1 MHNDFRLQKVSK
13 YCKVSFVLYTNTRGV
28 QKVLQLNMMHK
39 WLKQNYY
46 VIIQH
51 NHP

>member
-1 MHNDFRLQKVSK
+1 MKHPV
-13 YCKVSFVLYTNTRGV
+13 VTRGV

-39 WLKQNYY
+39 WHKQNFY

>member
-1 MHNDFRLQKVSK
+1 MREV
-13 YCKVSFVLYTNTRGV
+13 YTLDWSQSTRGV

-39 WLKQNYY
+39 WHKQNFY
-46 VIIQH
+46 VIIQY

>member
-1 MHNDFRLQKVSK
+1 MAPYSMWYVVL
-13 YCKVSFVLYTNTRGV
+13 FVNITLELIGDTRGV
-28 QKVLQLNMMHK
+28 QKVLQLSMMHK
-39 WLKQNYY
+39 WHKQNFY

>member
-1 MHNDFRLQKVSK
+1 MQMHYKHK
-13 YCKVSFVLYTNTRGV
+13 RGV

-39 WLKQNYY
+39 QHKQNFY

-51 NHP
+51 YHP